1 MGQGACEVSQ
11 SLWSGSARLLSASE
25 MEDLINRMVLQLVEV
40 FDPCFIYLFGSF
52 ANGKANEFSD
62 LDFLLILKNERECR
76 NAWRKIRLIGSG
88 DREHRPVDL
97 LFRSLD
103 DYRAGTIA
111 GPAEIALSEGRCLF
125 EQGVEH
131 PRLLQP

>member
-1 MGQGACEVSQ
+1 MSQ

-25 MEDLINRMVLQLVEV
+25 IDHQIERMVPQLVEV

-62 LDFLLILKNERECR
+62 LDFLLILKNESDCR

-88 DREHRPVDL
+88 DCEHRPVDI

-103 DYRAGTIA
+103 EYRAGTIA
-111 GPAEIALSEGRCLF
+111 GPAEIALSEGRCLL

-131 PRLLQP
+131 QRLLQP